1 LIYYPPIILREV
13 RMQRWQLS
21 QKELAR
27 YGVVQNTIEGH
38 LNVDLAAE
46 ELCLSRRQVF
56 RLKRK
61 LEEKGIEGLI
71 HGNRGRASPRRISDR
86 LRDTIN
92 YLYQGKYVGFNISHF
107 TEMLEERE
115 GIFICRETVRGILL
129 QKGSYKKKKKYP
141 KHRSWREPMPKEGM
155 MIQFDTSD
163 HDWLEGRGPKMKLI
177 GGIDDASK
185 DVPHAQF
192 ALKDSLEANMAVLK
206 TIIEKKGIPLSLY
219 VDRDSKFITTRHGG
233 LDVNIKRNQQ
243 KTQMQRAWDELGINV
258 IYAESPQA
266 KGRIERLWGTFQDRL
281 ISELRLEGVCSLEE
295 ANRYLHTVFLP
306 THNKKFTRKPRVE
319 EEAYRPIPQGMDL
332 SQILCIKDKRQVQGN
347 NTIGYDTRRY
357 QILPTETRFGF
368 AKAKVEV
375 QKHLDGSIHIFYKGK
390 ELPYKLI
397 EPQEERRYASSQTEA
412 LLVGV

>member
-1 LIYYPPIILREV
+1 
-13 RMQRWQLS
+13 MQRWQLS

-27 YGVVQNTIEGH
+27 YGIIQNTIEGY

-56 RLKRK
+56 RLKRRLK
-61 LEEKGIEGLI
+61 EKGIEGLI
-71 HGNRGRASPRRISDR
+71 HANRGRASPRRVKEH

-92 YLYQGKYVGFNISHF
+92 YLYQGKYDGFNISHF
-107 TEMLEERE
+107 TEMLAERE
-115 GIFICRETVRGILL
+115 AIAVSRETVRAILL
-129 QKGSYKKKKKYP
+129 EKGSYKKKKRYP

-163 HDWLEGRGPKMKLI
+163 HDWLQARGPRIKLI
-177 GGIDDASK
+177 GGIDDATK
-185 DVPHAQF
+185 DVPWALF
-192 ALKDSLEANMAVLK
+192 AYQDSVEKNMAVLK
-206 TIIEKKGIPLSLY
+206 RIIKRKGIPLSLY
-219 VDRDSKFITTRHGG
+219 VDKDSKFITIRHGG
-233 LDVNIKRNQQ
+233 LHVNIKKDQE

-281 ISELRLEGVCSLEE
+281 ISELRLEGISSLEE
-295 ANRYLHTVFLP
+295 ANRYLHCVFLP
-306 THNKKFTRKPRVE
+306 KYNKKFTRKPRVE
-319 EEAYRPIPQGMDL
+319 EVAYRIIPKGMDL
-332 SQILCIKDKRQVQGN
+332 DQILCIKEERRVQGD
-347 NTIGYDTRRY
+347 NTISYEARRY
-357 QILPTETRFGF
+357 QILPTKTRFGF

-375 QKHLDGSIHIFYKGK
+375 QKHLDGTIHIFHKGE

-397 EPQEERRYASSQTEA
+397 VPQEEKRYVPSQKEA

>member
-1 LIYYPPIILREV
+1 ME
-13 RMQRWQLS
+13 RWQLS

-27 YGVVQNTIEGH
+27 YGVIQNTIEGY

-56 RLKRK
+56 RLKRRLK
-61 LEEKGIEGLI
+61 EKGIEGLI
-71 HGNRGRASPRRISDR
+71 HANRGRASPKRTKDS
-86 LRDTIN
+86 LRDTID
-92 YLYQGKYVGFNISHF
+92 YLYQEKYTGFNISHF
-107 TEMLEERE
+107 TEMLQERE
-115 GIFICRETVRGILL
+115 EIFISRETVRGILL
-129 QKGSYKKKKKYP
+129 EKGSYEKKKKYP
-141 KHRSWREPMPKEGM
+141 KHRSFREPMPKEGM

-163 HDWLEGRGPKMKLI
+163 HDWLEARGPKMKLI
-177 GGIDDASK
+177 GGIDDATK

-233 LDVNIKRNQQ
+233 LHVNIKRNQQ
-243 KTQMQRAWDELGINV
+243 KTRMQRAWDELGINV

-281 ISELRLEGVCSLEE
+281 ISELRLEGISNLEE

-306 THNKKFTRKPRVE
+306 KYNKKFTRKPRVE
-319 EEAYRPIPQGMDL
+319 EKAYRPIPQGMNL
-332 SQILCIKDKRQVQGN
+332 SQILCIKDKRQVQGD

-375 QKHLDGSIHIFYKGK
+375 QKHLDGSIHIFYKEE
-390 ELPYKLI
+390 ELPFKPIVPVEDEQLYV
-397 EPQEERRYASSQTEA
+397 PSQKEA